1 MNALAHAVHDLVTG
15 ETATGVDVLP
25 NLSSLEQTTLGDLRS
40 LLRLPP
46 RDLAAILAQGQW
58 QNEWLSLTP
67 LVCDHIH
74 S

>member
-1 MNALAHAVHDLVTG
+1 MNALAYVVRDLVTG

-25 NLSSLEQTTLGDLRS
+25 DLSSLEQAALEDLRS

-58 QNEWLSLTP
+58 QNEWLSLPP
-67 LVCDHIH
+67 LVCDRTH